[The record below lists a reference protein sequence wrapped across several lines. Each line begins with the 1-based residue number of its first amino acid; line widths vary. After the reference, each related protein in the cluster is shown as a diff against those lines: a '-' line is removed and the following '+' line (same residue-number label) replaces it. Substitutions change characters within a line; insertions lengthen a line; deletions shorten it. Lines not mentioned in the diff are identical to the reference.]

1 VDVAIVTVP
10 GETTGPCPALVE
22 VVTLSSSWS
31 KRTTWKRMKIGLPT
45 QRVLGRALFSLQL
58 VDVVTLSSSWSKR
71 TTWKRMKMGLPTQ
84 RALGRALF
92 SLQLVEG

>member
-1 VDVAIVTVP
+1 MIVPPFDKLRV
-10 GETTGPCPALVE
+10 TGYEPALV
-22 VVTLSSSWS
+22 
-31 KRTTWKRMKIGLPT
+31 M
-45 QRVLGRALFSLQL
+45 
-58 VDVVTLSSSWSKR
+58 LSSSWSKR